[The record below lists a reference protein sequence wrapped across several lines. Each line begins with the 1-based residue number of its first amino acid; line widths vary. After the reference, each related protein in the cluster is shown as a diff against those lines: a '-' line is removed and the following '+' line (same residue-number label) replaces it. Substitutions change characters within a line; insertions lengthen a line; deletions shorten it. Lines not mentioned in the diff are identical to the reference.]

1 MLSGIKNNGKK
12 GALCSSLFISWRT
25 SSASTHYSSI
35 CLKGPKYFGE
45 PLGSCISLSKTVSYL
60 ARSCKIER
68 KFPWV
73 SLKSSSLDP
82 QKGKLHFANTNVT
95 FTSFSK
101 TFCQKFVFSSK
112 DTCNAFC
119 IVLLFLHCSYMTH
132 ASA

>member
-12 GALCSSLFISWRT
+12 GALCSSLFMSWRT
-25 SSASTHYSSI
+25 SSAGTDYSSI

-60 ARSCKIER
+60 ARSCMIER

-73 SLKSSSLDP
+73 SLKSSSLDLR
-82 QKGKLHFANTNVT
+82 KGKLHFANTNVT

-101 TFCQKFVFSSK
+101 TFYEKFIFSSK
-112 DTCNAFC
+112 DSCNASP
-119 IVLLFLHCSYMTH
+119 IVPLFLHCSYITH